1 MPSIIAHGIMGYLLN
16 NNKIGIIYSILPDII
31 GYTRY
36 IIKLLYNYYLNGI
49 PENYFDRLVSLAS
62 GVPKDK
68 FDSIDKLLYKIS
80 HSIVIWLLLYIFTNN
95 KYIKSTIFSI
105 LLDILLHS
113 DDYWMGPEFLYPLS
127 NITYNGIHWNTFLG
141 NIIQFFIIIILYQFN
156 YINYNF

>member
-31 GYTRY
+31 AFSRY
-36 IIKLLYNYYLNGI
+36 IIRLLYNYYLNGI
-49 PENYFDRLVSLAS
+49 PITQFDLFPKKSWM
-62 GVPKDK
+62 PKDK
-68 FDSIDKLLYKIS
+68 FDSIDILLYKIS
-80 HSIVIWLLLYIFTNN
+80 HSLVIWLLLYIFTNN
-95 KYIKSTIFSI
+95 KYIKSTILSI

-113 DDYWMGPEFLYPLS
+113 DDYWRGPEFLYPLS

-156 YINYNF
+156 YLNYNF

>member
-49 PENYFDRLVSLAS
+49 PENFFDRLVSLAS

-68 FDSIDKLLYKIS
+68 FDSIDKLIYKIS
-80 HSIVIWLLLYIFTNN
+80 HSIVIWLLYI
-95 KYIKSTIFSI
+95 YSLII
-105 LLDILLHS
+105 
-113 DDYWMGPEFLYPLS
+113 
-127 NITYNGIHWNTFLG
+127 NI
-141 NIIQFFIIIILYQFN
+141 
-156 YINYNF
+156 

>member
-1 MPSIIAHGIMGYLLN
+1 MVII
-16 NNKIGIIYSILPDII
+16 
-31 GYTRY
+31 
-36 IIKLLYNYYLNGI
+36 
-49 PENYFDRLVSLAS
+49 
-62 GVPKDK
+62 
-68 FDSIDKLLYKIS
+68 
-80 HSIVIWLLLYIFTNN
+80 YIFTNN

-156 YINYNF
+156 YLNYNF